1 MKFHA
6 ESITTEAFLEEE
18 NSKKIIAHVAQ
29 RRDLEL
35 NVFYDLTFKRDL
47 SKGSDSALTGRGK
60 K

>member
-6 ESITTEAFLEEE
+6 ESIITEAFLEEG
-18 NSKKIIAHVAQ
+18 NSKRIIAHVPQ

-47 SKGSDSALTGRGK
+47 CKGSDSAVTGRGK